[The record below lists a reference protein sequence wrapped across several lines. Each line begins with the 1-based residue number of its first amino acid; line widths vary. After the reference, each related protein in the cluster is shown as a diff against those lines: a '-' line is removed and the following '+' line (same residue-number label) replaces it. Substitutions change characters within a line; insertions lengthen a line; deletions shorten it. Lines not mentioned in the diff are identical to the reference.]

1 MARASGFDSDPSV
14 PNCYRV
20 GLGGF
25 TVIPSVPG
33 NQKLGQT
40 YSFFGSPD
48 PDPSEGPIRR
58 FDNEVIMQSR
68 TIQTIGCRWW
78 IISLAG
84 FEVIREDAT
93 AATPLGE
100 GLTADIAEP
109 GALTPAQ
116 QPDQFRQ
123 NLPAAQGGII
133 RASRWVSNI
142 RGWAQW
148 QDATY
153 RQRQV
158 QFDLAGGRTLY
169 CYAQNVQAGVLL
181 PNNISYY
188 DQVPPNLQPLQ
199 DRAVDA
205 TVSCRIHPVASG
217 SHNNAALFCTERV
230 TGVGAAV
237 NVRIPSAATRVQ
249 VLVGTG
255 AAIPP
260 TVEFT
265 SAGTVI
271 GAIDV
276 VGTQTGRVFV
286 PGQADAVTIPGATG
300 PYTVV
305 FDLET

>member
-25 TVIPSVPG
+25 TVNPSVPG

-40 YSFFGSPD
+40 YSFFGSAEPD
-48 PDPSEGPIRR
+48 PEDGPIRR
-58 FDNEVIMQSR
+58 FGTEVI
-68 TIQTIGCRWW
+68 IQTRQIETIGARWW

-84 FEVIREDAT
+84 FEVIRDAV
-93 AATPLGE
+93 AATPLGL

-123 NLPAAQGGII
+123 NLPADQGNII
-133 RASRWVSNI
+133 RASRWVSQI
-142 RGWAQW
+142 RGFAQW

-153 RQRQV
+153 RQRQI

-181 PNNISYY
+181 PNNIRYY
-188 DQVPPNLQPLQ
+188 DQVPQNLQPLGGTV
-199 DRAVDA
+199 VDA
-205 TVSCRIHPVASG
+205 TVSCRIHPVAIG
-217 SHNNAALFCTERV
+217 TYLNASLFCTERV
-230 TGVGAAV
+230 IGTGAAV

-249 VLVGTG
+249 VFVGTG
-255 AAIPP
+255 AAAPAAI
-260 TVEFT
+260 EFT
-265 SAGTVI
+265 SAGTSI
-271 GAIDV
+271 GNADV
-276 VGTQTGRVFV
+276 VGSQTGRVFI
-286 PGQADAVTIPGATG
+286 PGQADALTIPGASG